1 MRGWLHLVRHRADG
15 AQSSGRSRDDLAAK
29 NREAGIASG
38 SNRAIGSCVN
48 RMMALLIF
56 TTIRGGGEDRQPG
69 VMRGLVFS
77 DDGDDDDD
85 DNKELVR
92 HD

>member
-1 MRGWLHLVRHRADG
+1 
-15 AQSSGRSRDDLAAK
+15 
-29 NREAGIASG
+29 
-38 SNRAIGSCVN
+38 VN

-85 DNKELVR
+85 DDKELVR